1 MKARVITGI
10 LAVIGGIGMSML
22 LITMVQN
29 SQAETPIPAYA
40 SMVHT
45 ESITYDKADT
55 PFPSSQPVEEPE
67 PVQSE
72 PVQSEPEP
80 QSDAL
85 MDRVYDVPLDGDV
98 QEYILELCDQYDMD
112 PVLVLAMMYVE
123 TRFDP
128 AAVSK
133 TGDYGLMQINKVNHE
148 GYRKILGITDFLD
161 AKQGA
166 LAGIYMLWDLR
177 EHYGCDTENKILMA
191 YNRGIG
197 GAKKL
202 WKQGIY
208 SNTYTEEVAKAKKT
222 IRKFS

>member
-1 MKARVITGI
+1 MRARMITGF
-10 LAVIGGIGMSML
+10 LAVLGGIGMSML
-22 LITMVQN
+22 LITMIQSRQTV
-29 SQAETPIPAYA
+29 TPIPAHA
-40 SMVHT
+40 SIVHT
-45 ESITYDKADT
+45 ESVTYDRADT
-55 PFPSSQPVEEPE
+55 PLPASQPVEEPE
-67 PVQSE
+67 PVQ
-72 PVQSEPEP
+72 PEPEP
-80 QSDAL
+80 QTDAPK
-85 MDRVYDVPLDGDV
+85 DRVYDVPLDGDV
-98 QEYILELCDQYDMD
+98 QEYILELCDQYEMD

-177 EHYGCDTENKILMA
+177 EHYGCDIENKILMA

>member
-1 MKARVITGI
+1 MRARMITGF
-10 LAVIGGIGMSML
+10 LAVLGGIGMSML
-22 LITMVQN
+22 LITMIQSRQTV
-29 SQAETPIPAYA
+29 TPIPAHA
-40 SMVHT
+40 SIVHT
-45 ESITYDKADT
+45 EGITYDRADT
-55 PFPSSQPVEEPE
+55 PLPASQPVEEPE
-67 PVQSE
+67 PVQ
-72 PVQSEPEP
+72 PEPEP
-80 QSDAL
+80 QTDAPK
-85 MDRVYDVPLDGDV
+85 DRVYDVPLDGDV
-98 QEYILELCDQYDMD
+98 QEYILELCDQYEMD

>member
-1 MKARVITGI
+1 MRAGMITGF
-10 LAVIGGIGMSML
+10 LAVLGGIGMSML
-22 LITMVQN
+22 LITMIQSRQTV
-29 SQAETPIPAYA
+29 TPIPAHA
-40 SMVHT
+40 SIVHT

-55 PFPSSQPVEEPE
+55 PLPTSQPVEEPE
-67 PVQSE
+67 PVQ
-72 PVQSEPEP
+72 PEPELQP
-80 QSDAL
+80 DTPK
-85 MDRVYDVPLDGDV
+85 DRVYDVPLDGDV
-98 QEYILELCDQYDMD
+98 QEYILELCDQYEMD

>member
-1 MKARVITGI
+1 MRARMITGF
-10 LAVIGGIGMSML
+10 LAVLGGIGMSLL
-22 LITMVQN
+22 LITMIQSRQTV
-29 SQAETPIPAYA
+29 TPIPAHT
-40 SMVHT
+40 SIVHT
-45 ESITYDKADT
+45 ESITYDKADM
-55 PFPSSQPVEEPE
+55 PLPASQPVEEPE
-67 PVQSE
+67 PVQ
-72 PVQSEPEP
+72 PEPEP
-80 QSDAL
+80 QTDTPK
-85 MDRVYDVPLDGDV
+85 DRVYDVPLDGDV
-98 QEYILELCDQYDMD
+98 QEYILELCNQYEMD

-177 EHYGCDTENKILMA
+177 EHYGCDTENKVLMA

>member
-1 MKARVITGI
+1 MRARMITGF
-10 LAVIGGIGMSML
+10 LAVLGGIGMSML
-22 LITMVQN
+22 LITMIQ
-29 SQAETPIPAYA
+29 SRQAEVPIPAYA
-40 SMVHT
+40 NTVHT
-45 ESITYDKADT
+45 ESITYDKADA
-55 PFPSSQPVEEPE
+55 PLPANQPVEEPE
-67 PVQSE
+67 PVQPE
-72 PVQSEPEP
+72 LEP
-80 QSDAL
+80 QNDTPK
-85 MDRVYDVPLDGDV
+85 DRVYDVPLDGDV
-98 QEYILELCDQYDMD
+98 QEYILELCNQYEMD
-112 PVLVLAMMYVE
+112 PVLVLAVMHVE

-208 SNTYTEEVAKAKKT
+208 SNTYTEEVAKAKRT

>member
-1 MKARVITGI
+1 MRARMITGF
-10 LAVIGGIGMSML
+10 LAVLGGIGMSML
-22 LITMVQN
+22 LITMIQSRHTV
-29 SQAETPIPAYA
+29 TPIPAHA
-40 SMVHT
+40 SIVHT
-45 ESITYDKADT
+45 EGITYDKTDT
-55 PFPSSQPVEEPE
+55 PLPASQPVEEPE
-67 PVQSE
+67 PVQ
-72 PVQSEPEP
+72 PEPEP
-80 QSDAL
+80 QTDTPK
-85 MDRVYDVPLDGDV
+85 DRVYDVPLDGDV
-98 QEYILELCDQYDMD
+98 QEYILELCDQYEMD